1 MGVGHTGGPTHAP
14 YCSRMPDARN
24 DARTDARE
32 DVPLDPAR
40 GGPAVN
46 APIDLTGRTAL
57 VTGAASGIGAA
68 IAVAL
73 EAAGAKVHAADRDEA
88 GLARLAGT
96 SSINPIAADLSDL
109 EALASLPTDVDILVN
124 NAGIQHVSPI
134 EDFPLERFDL
144 ILDLM
149 LVAPFRLIRQSL
161 PHMYAQGWGR
171 VVNVSSVHGLRA
183 SAFKAAYVTA
193 KHGLEGLSKVVALEG
208 APHGVTSTCINPAYV
223 RTALVE
229 KQIADQARTHGIPE
243 AEVIAKV
250 MLEPV
255 AVKRLV
261 EPEEVAAL
269 ALFLCG
275 PASASV
281 SGTSFSMDG
290 AWTAH

>member
-1 MGVGHTGGPTHAP
+1 
-14 YCSRMPDARN
+14 MPDARN